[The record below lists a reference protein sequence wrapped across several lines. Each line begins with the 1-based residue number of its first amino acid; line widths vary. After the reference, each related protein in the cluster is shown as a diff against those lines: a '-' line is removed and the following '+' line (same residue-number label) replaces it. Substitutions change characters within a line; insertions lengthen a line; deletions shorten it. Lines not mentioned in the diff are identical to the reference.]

1 MTSEQQAPTPVVE
14 AKPVEAEA
22 KAPTEAELMASM
34 DKAIKSGDYKAV
46 AKVATEI
53 AKVQK
58 TKEQAEVEAKQKAL
72 AGLTEKVKAVIEKA
86 VKPMVDA
93 GELDQADGI
102 WYTYDFAEKL
112 TACRLMKSQPKARAS
127 TGGGGGGKK
136 FDVATTPGSDLFEKF
151 KGEQYKETG
160 MTVQQAWDSDADKNK
175 RYAIRQWLLKKGGVI
190 S

>member
-1 MTSEQQAPTPVVE
+1 MVQEQQASAPAEVKPAPD
-14 AKPVEAEA
+14 AKP
-22 KAPTEAELMASM
+22 PTEAELMASM

-72 AGLTEKVKAVIEKA
+72 AGLTEKVKAMIEKA

-112 TACRLMKSQPKARAS
+112 TACRLMKSQPKARTT

-151 KGEQYKETG
+151 KGEAYKESG

>member
-1 MTSEQQAPTPVVE
+1 MTQAQAP
-14 AKPVEAEA
+14 AAEVRV
-22 KAPTEAELMASM
+22 PTEAELMAQM
-34 DKAIKSGDYKAV
+34 DKAMKTGDFKAV
-46 AKVATEI
+46 AKIASEI

-58 TKEQAEVEAKQKAL
+58 AKEQAEVEAKQKAL
-72 AGLTEKVKAVIEKA
+72 AGLTDKVKAAIEKA
-86 VKPMVDA
+86 VKPLVDA

-102 WYTYDFAEKL
+102 WYTYDFGEKL
-112 TACRLMKSQPKARAS
+112 IACRLMKSQPKARAS

-151 KGEQYKETG
+151 KGEAYKDTG
-160 MTVQQAWDSDADKNK
+160 MTVQQAWDADADKNK